1 MFRIAP
7 HRNRANIGKLRSQ
20 RGFTLIELM
29 IVIVVIGILVA
40 IAIPNFERTR
50 KSARRGACV
59 AHQRSL
65 VAAANN
71 YAFDNGI
78 VDADVNVSALAA
90 GGYASGEICE
100 CPESPNEDFDDYVI
114 TIREGV
120 VDDITC
126 SYRGPEHPWS
136 AHN

>member
-1 MFRIAP
+1 MFRIAS
-7 HRNRANIGKLRSQ
+7 HRNRPGVGKLRSQ

-29 IVIVVIGILVA
+29 IVIVIIGILAAV
-40 IAIPNFERTR
+40 AIPNFERSR

-71 YAFDNGI
+71 YAIDNGI
-78 VDADVNVSALAA
+78 LDADVNVSALAA

-114 TIREGV
+114 TFEGGV
-120 VDDITC
+120 VADITC
-126 SYRGPEHPWS
+126 AYLGPEHPWS

>member
-1 MFRIAP
+1 MFRITPSATP
-7 HRNRANIGKLRSQ
+7 SRIGKLHSQ

-29 IVIVVIGILVA
+29 IVIVIIGILVA
-40 IAIPNFERTR
+40 IAMPNFERTR
-50 KSARRGACV
+50 KSARRGACI

-78 VDADVNVSALAA
+78 IDADVNVSALAA

-114 TIREGV
+114 TFQGGV
-120 VDDITC
+120 VEDITC
-126 SYRGPEHPWS
+126 AYLGPEHPWS
-136 AHN
+136 AHD

>member
-1 MFRIAP
+1 MFRIATGRTP
-7 HRNRANIGKLRSQ
+7 TRIVKLRSQ

-59 AHQRSL
+59 AHQRGL

-78 VDADVNVSALAA
+78 LDADVNVSALVA

-114 TIREGV
+114 TFREGI

-126 SYRGPEHPWS
+126 SYLGPEHPWS